1 MQIGYPEGS
10 PNRLLRF
17 DSTGERESRWQ
28 FTSDKCSKSR
38 LIQLKSFTN
47 YTSVGFYSRM
57 NWVPDWS
64 LVHNIPIRVYVYLGK
79 NDVRYMLA
87 KQWPTDCVCV
97 FAGYVLGVVSGNLN
111 TEQRHDDVEH
121 E

>member
-1 MQIGYPEGS
+1 
-10 PNRLLRF
+10 
-17 DSTGERESRWQ
+17 
-28 FTSDKCSKSR
+28 
-38 LIQLKSFTN
+38 
-47 YTSVGFYSRM
+47 M
-57 NWVPDWS
+57 NWVADWS

-79 NDVRYMLA
+79 NDVRYVSKAVADKL
-87 KQWPTDCVCV
+87 CVCV